1 MALHDIHIHV
11 RPNGR
16 RPFTEYVDALRRSG
30 DSASAN
36 RITRAVRD
44 LEKLGSQDLVRLRK
58 AEKMNDV
65 WQLRS
70 GSHRIFYAWDAGSQK
85 YIILHGFRKRTAR
98 APTRELQRAER
109 LMREY
114 VRSNS

>member
-1 MALHDIHIHV
+1 MYDIHVHT

-16 RPFTEYVDALRRSG
+16 SPFKEYVAKLRRTG

-44 LEKLGSQDLVRLRK
+44 LENLGSQDLVRLKK

-85 YIILHGFRKRTAR
+85 YVILHGFRKRAAR
-98 APTRELQRAER
+98 TPTRELQRAER

-114 VRSNS
+114 ARSNS